1 MKNFKKIFSV
11 ALLMFI
17 IISFSCPNTFAASDT
32 VVLGGQPFGIKF
44 YNRGVIVI
52 EMQSFFNGQ
61 KYICPAKN
69 SGLKV
74 NDIITQINGETVN
87 TNEALQSKVLCSNGQ
102 DLTFTIERNGKE
114 IKKTVSPKK
123 NMAGSYIIGAWI
135 RDSCAGIGTITYY
148 DTNKNYFTA
157 LGHGVCDSKTSALL
171 PLGFGQVVGAKISG
185 VTKSVSGKA
194 GSLNGYFTD
203 TSIGILTSN
212 TSNGVY
218 GTTNDIFIPK
228 GKNVEIADKNE
239 IKVGKAQIYTT
250 INGTDPKYYDIEIT
264 KICNTQQNS
273 NENFVIKVTSN
284 EIIDECGGIVQ
295 GMSGSPIIQNEK
307 LVGAVTH
314 VFLNNP
320 CEGYGVIAQ
329 NMALNYN
336 K

>member
-1 MKNFKKIFSV
+1 MPGKK
-11 ALLMFI
+11 
-17 IISFSCPNTFAASDT
+17 
-32 VVLGGQPFGIKF
+32 QRIK
-44 YNRGVIVI
+44 
-52 EMQSFFNGQ
+52 S
-61 KYICPAKN
+61 
-69 SGLKV
+69 
-74 NDIITQINGETVN
+74 
-87 TNEALQSKVLCSNGQ
+87 
-102 DLTFTIERNGKE
+102 TIERNGKE

-123 NMAGSYIIGAWI
+123 NMAGSYIIGTWI

-228 GKNVEIADKNE
+228 EKNVEIADKNE